1 MPSTGDLSK
10 LIKPVAR
17 SLGVLFDSNLC
28 FEQHITKIVQSC
40 FYQLRNIS
48 KIRSIL
54 NLSDAETLLHSFISS
69 RLDYCNSLFVY
80 DHITPVLASLHW
92 LPVCF
97 RIDFK
102 ILLITFKALHDLAP
116 AYISELLVP
125 YVPSHSLRSSG
136 SRLLFLPVSRLI
148 TKGDRAFSIRAPK
161 LWNDLPEE
169 IRLTESLPIFK
180 SLLKTH
186 FYQRA
191 YPDFIRACLCF
202 VFLSS
207 FCTSHVLFV
216 LICVFIVQHFVTVFW
231 KVLYK

>member
-1 MPSTGDLSK
+1 MTLKLCYILLSPHDLIIVTAF
-10 LIKPVAR
+10 LPAWAR
-17 SLGVLFDSNLC
+17 KHSNG
-28 FEQHITKIVQSC
+28 
-40 FYQLRNIS
+40 YQNSAARLLT
-48 KIRSIL
+48 RS
-54 NLSDAETLLHSFISS
+54 
-69 RLDYCNSLFVY
+69 RKY

-125 YVPSHSLRSSG
+125 YVPSRSLRSSG

-161 LWNDLPEE
+161 LWNELPEE
-169 IRLTESLPIFK
+169 IRLTESLTIFK

-186 FYQRA
+186 LYRRA
-191 YPDFIRACLCF
+191 FPDFIWACLCF
-202 VFLSS
+202 YSVFFLYMY
-207 FCTSHVLFV
+207 FMLFV

>member
-1 MPSTGDLSK
+1 MTVIYVLSNTSPR
-10 LIKPVAR
+10 LY
-17 SLGVLFDSNLC
+17 NLV
-28 FEQHITKIVQSC
+28 FTN
-40 FYQLRNIS
+40 LRNIS

-54 NLSDAETLLHSFISS
+54 NLSDAETLIHSFISS
-69 RLDYCNSLFVY
+69 RLDYCNSLFTCLSQKTLKRLQTVQNSAARLLTRSTKY

-125 YVPSHSLRSSG
+125 YVPSRSLRSSS

-169 IRLTESLPIFK
+169 IRLTESLTIFK

-186 FYQRA
+186 FYRRA
-191 YPDFIRACLCF
+191 FPDFI
-202 VFLSS
+202 
-207 FCTSHVLFV
+207 
-216 LICVFIVQHFVTVFW
+216 
-231 KVLYK
+231 

>member
-17 SLGVLFDSNLC
+17 SLGVLFDRNLC

-48 KIRSIL
+48 KMRSIL

-69 RLDYCNSLFVY
+69 RLDYCNSLFTCLSQKTLKRLQTVQNSAARLLTRSRKY

-97 RIDFK
+97 RIEFK
-102 ILLITFKALHDLAP
+102 SLLITFKALHDLAP

-125 YVPSHSLRSSG
+125 YVPSL
-136 SRLLFLPVSRLI
+136 V
-148 TKGDRAFSIRAPK
+148 
-161 LWNDLPEE
+161 
-169 IRLTESLPIFK
+169 
-180 SLLKTH
+180 
-186 FYQRA
+186 
-191 YPDFIRACLCF
+191 
-202 VFLSS
+202 
-207 FCTSHVLFV
+207 
-216 LICVFIVQHFVTVFW
+216 
-231 KVLYK
+231 